1 MLTIKNDNVYNTIEE
16 TAFIP
21 FRGGSTVQKHQMYI
35 NGQFTD
41 AENGEWMDVVN
52 PSTDEAVSQVP
63 KATRAD
69 VARAIDAAE
78 AAQDAWEETPAV
90 ERGVYLHRIAAGIR
104 ERSDEIAR
112 LISEEVGK
120 TIELSTVEVNFTA
133 DYMDYMAEWA
143 RRYEGEIVQSDRDNE
158 HIFVFKRA
166 IGVTTGILPWN
177 FPFFLIARKMA
188 PALITGNTI
197 VVKPSAESPN
207 NAIAFAQIADKAG
220 LPPGVFNLVTGRG
233 GEVGSELASNPKV
246 GMVSLTGSVP
256 AGQKVMQ
263 AAAENI
269 IKVSLE
275 LGGKAPAI
283 VHKDADL
290 DLAVKAVV
298 DSRVINTGQVC
309 NCAER
314 VYVHE
319 AIKEEFTNRLVEA
332 MRAVKYG
339 DPLQD
344 SDIHMGPLINKD
356 AQDSVQAKVDR
367 AVEQGAKLLLG
378 GKKVEG
384 KGSFYE
390 PTVIGDATNDMEIIQ
405 EEIFGPV
412 IPIVTFTNLD
422 EAIALANDS
431 EFGLT
436 SSLYTQNLN
445 VAMKVVKRLKY
456 GETYINRENFEA
468 MQGFHAGWR
477 KSGIG
482 GADGKHGL
490 NEYLQT
496 QVVYLQYDKDIN

>member
-1 MLTIKNDNVYNTIEE
+1 ME
-16 TAFIP
+16 
-21 FRGGSTVQKHQMYI
+21 KHLMYI
-35 NGQFTD
+35 NGQFT
-41 AENGEWMDVVN
+41 ESETQEWMDVTN
-52 PSTDEAVSQVP
+52 PSTDEVISQVP
-63 KATRAD
+63 KATKND
-69 VARAIDAAE
+69 VVRAIDAAD
-78 AAQDAWEETPAV
+78 AAQSAWEETPAV
-90 ERGVYLHRIAAGIR
+90 ERGRYLHAIADGIR
-104 ERSDEIAR
+104 TEADSIAR

-120 TIELSTVEVNFTA
+120 TLELSTVEVNFTA
-133 DYMDYMAEWA
+133 DYLDYMAEWA

-158 HIFVFKRA
+158 NIFVFKRA

-197 VVKPSAESPN
+197 VVKPSVESPN
-207 NAIAFAQIADKAG
+207 NAIAFTKIVDKVG
-220 LPPGVFNLVTGRG
+220 LPKGVYNLVTGRG
-233 GEVGSELASNPKV
+233 GEVGNELASNPKV

-256 AGQKVMQ
+256 AGQKVME

-283 VHKDADL
+283 VMADADL
-290 DLAVKAVV
+290 DLAVKAIV

-319 AIKEEFTNRLVEA
+319 SIKDEFTARLVEA
-332 MRAVKYG
+332 MKAVKYG
-339 DPLQD
+339 NPLVD
-344 SDIHMGPLINKD
+344 TGIHMGPLINKA
-356 AQDSVQAKVDR
+356 AQDSVQQKVDR
-367 AVEQGAKLLLG
+367 AVEEGAKVLLG

-384 KGSFYE
+384 TGSFFE
-390 PTVIGDATNDMEIIQ
+390 PTVIADATNKMEIVQ
-405 EEIFGPV
+405 DEIFGPV
-412 IPIVTFTNLD
+412 IPIVTFATLD
-422 EAIALANDS
+422 EAIELANDS

-445 VAMKVVKRLKY
+445 VAMKVIKRLKY

-496 QVVYLQYDKDIN
+496 QVVYLQYDKSVN

>member
-1 MLTIKNDNVYNTIEE
+1 
-16 TAFIP
+16 
-21 FRGGSTVQKHQMYI
+21 MYI
-35 NGQFTD
+35 NGQFT
-41 AENGEWMDVVN
+41 ESEGKEWMNVTN
-52 PSTDEAVSQVP
+52 PSTDEVISQVP
-63 KATRAD
+63 KATRND
-69 VARAIDAAE
+69 VVRAIDAAE
-78 AAQDAWEETPAV
+78 AAQNAWEETPAV
-90 ERGVYLHRIAAGIR
+90 ERGKYLHAIADGIR
-104 ERSDEIAR
+104 AEAASLAR

-120 TIELSTVEVNFTA
+120 TLELSTVEVNFTA

-143 RRYEGEIVQSDRDNE
+143 RRYEGEIIQSDRDNE
-158 HIFVFKRA
+158 NIFIFKRA

-197 VVKPSAESPN
+197 VIKPSAESPN
-207 NAIAFAQIADKAG
+207 NAVAFTKIIDKAG
-220 LPPGVFNLVTGRG
+220 LPQGVFNLITGRG
-233 GEVGSELASNPKV
+233 GEVGNELAGNPKV

-256 AGQKVMQ
+256 AGQKVME

-269 IKVSLE
+269 TKVSLE

-283 VHKDADL
+283 VMDDADL
-290 DLAVKAVV
+290 DLAVKAIV

-319 AIKEEFTNRLVEA
+319 KIKDEFTSRLVEA
-332 MRAVKYG
+332 MKAVKYG
-339 DPLQD
+339 DPLKET
-344 SDIHMGPLINKD
+344 DIQMGPLINKA
-356 AQDSVQAKVDR
+356 AQESVQQKVDR
-367 AVEQGAKLLLG
+367 AVQEGATIACG

-384 KGSFYE
+384 TGSFFE
-390 PTVIGDATNDMEIIQ
+390 PTVITDATNDMEIVQ

-412 IPIVTFTNLD
+412 IPIISFASLD
-422 EAIALANDS
+422 EAISLANDS

-445 VAMKVVKRLKY
+445 VAMKVIKRLKY

-496 QVVYLQYDKDIN
+496 QVVYLQYDKSIN

>member
-1 MLTIKNDNVYNTIEE
+1 
-16 TAFIP
+16 
-21 FRGGSTVQKHQMYI
+21 MYI
-35 NGQFTD
+35 NGQFT
-41 AENGEWMDVVN
+41 ESETQEWMDVTN
-52 PSTDEAVSQVP
+52 PSTDEVISQVP
-63 KATRAD
+63 KATKND
-69 VARAIDAAE
+69 VVRAIDAAD
-78 AAQDAWEETPAV
+78 AAQSAWEETPAV
-90 ERGVYLHRIAAGIR
+90 ERGKYLHAIADGIR
-104 ERSDEIAR
+104 AEADSIAR

-120 TIELSTVEVNFTA
+120 TLELSTVEVHFTA
-133 DYMDYMAEWA
+133 DYLDYMAEWA

-158 HIFVFKRA
+158 NIFVFKRA

-197 VVKPSAESPN
+197 VVKPSVESPN
-207 NAIAFAQIADKAG
+207 NAIAFTKIVDKVG
-220 LPPGVFNLVTGRG
+220 LPKGVYNLVTGRG
-233 GEVGSELASNPKV
+233 GEVGNELASNPKV

-256 AGQKVMQ
+256 AGQKVME

-283 VHKDADL
+283 VMADADL
-290 DLAVKAVV
+290 DLAVKAIV

-319 AIKEEFTNRLVEA
+319 SIKDEFTSRLVEA
-332 MRAVKYG
+332 MKAVKYG
-339 DPLQD
+339 NPLVDTGIQ
-344 SDIHMGPLINKD
+344 MGPLINKA
-356 AQDSVQAKVDR
+356 AQDSVQQKVDR
-367 AVEQGAKLLLG
+367 AVEEGAKVLLG

-384 KGSFYE
+384 TGSFFE
-390 PTVIGDATNDMEIIQ
+390 PTVIADATNKMEIVQ

-412 IPIVTFTNLD
+412 IPIVTFATLD
-422 EAIALANDS
+422 EAIELANDS

-445 VAMKVVKRLKY
+445 VAMKVIKRLKY

-496 QVVYLQYDKDIN
+496 QVVYLQYDKSVN